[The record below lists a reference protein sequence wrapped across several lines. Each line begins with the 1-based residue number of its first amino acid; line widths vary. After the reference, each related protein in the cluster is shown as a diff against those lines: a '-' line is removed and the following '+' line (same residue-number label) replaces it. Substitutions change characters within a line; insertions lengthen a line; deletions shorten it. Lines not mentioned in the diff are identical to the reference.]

1 MGGGDCLE
9 YTCTS
14 ILFVYVQRSNRG
26 LCEIHV
32 DEAYLAL
39 IYFLIFHNPGMK
51 LTHYVTDKYRV
62 YSMLRLRIII
72 IICKHCVHTSKCRV
86 NTCIIYLCSYSHIF
100 SLSLSLSC
108 APFSAFL
115 HSLFTVSYNFSL
127 PLSLSVTSPCNS
139 FSLSPVLSWFLPT
152 HPPPNITTFTF
163 KINIESYCEKFYD

>member
-1 MGGGDCLE
+1 MYLLVVFLRWGGDCLE
-9 YTCTS
+9 YTS

-72 IICKHCVHTSKCRV
+72 IICKHYVHTSKCR
-86 NTCIIYLCSYSHIF
+86 
-100 SLSLSLSC
+100 
-108 APFSAFL
+108 
-115 HSLFTVSYNFSL
+115 
-127 PLSLSVTSPCNS
+127 
-139 FSLSPVLSWFLPT
+139 
-152 HPPPNITTFTF
+152 
-163 KINIESYCEKFYD
+163 